1 MTTPESDLGPVSGR
15 EIVVGVT
22 GGIAAYKAAHL
33 VSRLAGAGAGVTVV
47 MTEAATRFVS
57 PLVFQTLSGRPVQV
71 DLFARS
77 GAWPAAHI
85 ALADRAEVV
94 VVAPAT
100 ANILAKLAHG
110 IADDLLSTFL
120 LAADAP
126 LIVAP
131 AMNVRMWR
139 HPAVAT
145 NCELLRSRGV
155 RFVGPVEGRLASG
168 TVAQGRMAEPEEI
181 VKAVAE
187 LLADIPQKNEE

>member
-1 MTTPESDLGPVSGR
+1 MTKPGPDLEPLSGR

-22 GGIAAYKAAHL
+22 GGIAAYKTAHL
-33 VSRLAGAGAGVTVV
+33 VSRLAGAGAGATVV
-47 MTEAATRFVS
+47 MTEAAKRFVA
-57 PLVFQTLSGRPVQV
+57 PLTFRALSGRPVHS
-71 DLFARS
+71 DL
-77 GAWPAAHI
+77 WTPLAAQAAEHV
-85 ALADRAEVV
+85 ALADRTELV

-120 LAADAP
+120 LAAEAP

-139 HPAVAT
+139 HPAVAA
-145 NCELLRSRGV
+145 NCEVLRSRGV
-155 RFVGPVEGRLASG
+155 RFVGPVEGRLACG

-181 VKAVAE
+181 LE
-187 LLADIPQKNEE
+187 TLADLARDLPGKQ

>member
-1 MTTPESDLGPVSGR
+1 MTTPESDLEPLSGR

-22 GGIAAYKAAHL
+22 GGIAAYKTAHL
-33 VSRLAGAGAGVTVV
+33 VSRLAAAGAGATVV
-47 MTEAATRFVS
+47 MTEAAKRFVA
-57 PLVFQTLSGRPVQV
+57 PLVFQTLSGRPVHA

-77 GAWPAAHI
+77 DAWTAGHI
-85 ALADRAEVV
+85 ALADRAEIV

-131 AMNVRMWR
+131 AMNVRMWQ
-139 HPAVAT
+139 HPAVAA
-145 NCELLRSRGV
+145 NCDVLRSRGV
-155 RFVGPVEGRLASG
+155 WFVGPVEGRLACG
-168 TVAQGRMAEPEEI
+168 TVAQGRMAEPQQILEM
-181 VKAVAE
+181 
-187 LLADIPQKNEE
+187 LADLARDLPGKQ

>member
-1 MTTPESDLGPVSGR
+1 MTTPESDLEPLSGR

-22 GGIAAYKAAHL
+22 GGIAAYKTAHL
-33 VSRLAGAGAGVTVV
+33 VSRLAGAGAGATVV
-47 MTEAATRFVS
+47 MTEAAKRFVA
-57 PLVFQTLSGRPVQV
+57 PLVFQTLSGRPGHA
-71 DLFARS
+71 DLVARS
-77 GAWPAAHI
+77 EAWPAGHI
-85 ALADRAEVV
+85 RLADRAEIV

-131 AMNVRMWR
+131 AMNVRMWQ
-139 HPAVAT
+139 HPAVAA
-145 NCELLRSRGV
+145 NCEVLRSRGV
-155 RFVGPVEGRLASG
+155 RFVGPVEGRLACG

-181 VKAVAE
+181 VKAIAE
-187 LLADIPQKNEE
+187 VLAEIPRANEK